1 MQTKT
6 SDNPLQ
12 KMSAEKKAKA
22 IKIAGTIGSLAAMAI
37 PIPGLNLAV
46 SKGIQLGTDA
56 AAANVEAKQA
66 EEVAT
71 AQGLINETKTKELEN
86 ESETMEPNNPATPD
100 PMAQEPESNVL
111 GKKTLSPITS
121 YHANLKQPASML
133 EKNILMKTLS
143 GVSTLN
149 KMADKDYDGDGTIE
163 SSKKEYLDSRDKAI
177 KENSNK

>member
-12 KMSAEKKAKA
+12 KMSADKKAKV
-22 IKIAGTIGSLAAMAI
+22 IKTLGTIGSIAAMAI

-46 SKGIQLGTDA
+46 SKGIQLGTNA

-71 AQGLINETKTKELEN
+71 AQNLINE
-86 ESETMEPNNPATPD
+86 S
-100 PMAQEPESNVL
+100 
-111 GKKTLSPITS
+111 KKTLSPITS

-133 EKNILMKTLS
+133 GKSILMKTLS
-143 GVSTLN
+143 GVSTL
-149 KMADKDYDGDGTIE
+149 KKDGVVSPAEERIGKKIFGEDYDP
-163 SSKKEYLDSRDKAI
+163 SKADRF
-177 KENSNK
+177 

>member
-12 KMSAEKKAKA
+12 KMSADKKAKA
-22 IKIAGTIGSLAAMAI
+22 IKIAGTIGSIAALAI

-46 SKGIQLGTDA
+46 SKGIKAGTDL

-66 EEVAT
+66 EEVST
-71 AQGLINETKTKELEN
+71 AQGIIAENKTKELEN
-86 ESETMEPNNPATPD
+86 ESEIMENNPATPD
-100 PMAQEPESNVL
+100 PTAQEPESNTL
-111 GKKTLSPITS
+111 AKKTLSPITS

-133 EKNILMKTLS
+133 EKSILMKTLS

-163 SSKKEYLDSRDKAI
+163 SSQKEYLDSRDKAI

>member
-12 KMSAEKKAKA
+12 KMSADKKAKV
-22 IKIAGTIGSLAAMAI
+22 IKTLGTIGSIAALAI

-46 SKGIQLGTDA
+46 SKGIQLGTNA

-71 AQGLINETKTKELEN
+71 AQNIVNETKTKELEN
-86 ESETMEPNNPATPD
+86 ESETMNNPATPD

-111 GKKTLSPITS
+111 AKKTLSPITS

-143 GVSTLN
+143 GVSTLKKDDLGMQSVKYGIDNNPEITAADPKAKYIAQN
-149 KMADKDYDGDGTIE
+149 KK
-163 SSKKEYLDSRDKAI
+163 
-177 KENSNK
+177 

>member
-12 KMSAEKKAKA
+12 KMSADKKAKV
-22 IKIAGTIGSLAAMAI
+22 IKTLGTIGSIAALAI
-37 PIPGLNLAV
+37 PIPGFNLAV

-56 AAANVEAKQA
+56 AAANVEKKAA
-66 EEVAT
+66 EEVST
-71 AQGLINETKTKELEN
+71 AQNIVNENKNKELEN

-111 GKKTLSPITS
+111 AKKTLSPITS

-149 KMADKDYDGDGTIE
+149 KMADKDYDGNGIIE
-163 SSKKEYLDSRDKAI
+163 SSEKEYLGARDKAI
-177 KENSNK
+177 KENLKK

>member
-12 KMSAEKKAKA
+12 KMSADKKAKV
-22 IKIAGTIGSLAAMAI
+22 IKTLGTIGSIAALAI
-37 PIPGLNLAV
+37 PIPGFNLAV

-56 AAANVEAKQA
+56 AAANVEKKAA
-66 EEVAT
+66 EEVST
-71 AQGLINETKTKELEN
+71 AQ
-86 ESETMEPNNPATPD
+86 TMEPNNPATPD

-111 GKKTLSPITS
+111 AKKTLSPITS

-149 KMADKDYDGDGTIE
+149 KMADKDYDGNGIIE
-163 SSKKEYLDSRDKAI
+163 SSEKEYLGARNNAI
-177 KENSNK
+177 QENLKK